1 MPSLEEGGRI
11 YILLAYIPGYLVEGM
26 LRQQIAIIANL
37 MPWEQKVER
46 EKTKEREEELEDLKD
61 LHKKSKPSSVFQLVL
76 RTHTHMDR

>member
-1 MPSLEEGGRI
+1 
-11 YILLAYIPGYLVEGM
+11 M
-26 LRQQIAIIANL
+26 LRQQIAIIVNL

-46 EKTKEREEELEDLKD
+46 EKTKEGEEELEDLLKD